1 MAPYLV
7 MHDTITRKFYV
18 KESIPSSD
26 LIFSQAAVD
35 PTNNNSSVSAV
46 TAAVDSD
53 STTVVRREPNGN
65 AMGPGR

>member
-1 MAPYLV
+1 MTLSHVY
-7 MHDTITRKFYV
+7 IGV
-18 KESIPSSD
+18 KESIPSD

>member
-18 KESIPSSD
+18 KESIPSD

>member
-18 KESIPSSD
+18 KKSMSFD

>member
-18 KESIPSSD
+18 KESMPFD